1 MFSKIFKQKDKTN
14 LNKLQLEINKII
26 LEFKNI
32 LNTINDNFE
41 VQHDRNNILIE
52 MDKIE
57 KDISIRFE
65 KKLEN
70 NISNLNLINKQIF
83 SYIEN
88 LEEETKKQCDNLKL
102 VINSAKQEII
112 DIENSKK
119 DFLSIMEK
127 DILFIKKD
135 LDKLKEE
142 YILKNTNFGINIYN
156 KLINKRHAS
165 KEILIKL
172 IYKREDELLNDIKN
186 ILNEFQGKLNNIH
199 NLNIL
204 KLNQEII
211 SQKYKGQ
218 LLLKNIPDEDLKFSS
233 PIIKINQT
241 GYILNSSLVNSIEK
255 ERYSILDY
263 HLVQVP
269 SVTILPS
276 VTISLFNTIKNII
289 SKPEPKVDKKQY
301 FVINSNILNSTLNN
315 IFLHIKKIID
325 VTIEHEVKNQF
336 DSEIEN
342 FNKLIS
348 EKVLEKE
355 KEIKK
360 NEVFT
365 RNKISICE
373 DRFNIL
379 ELLKINN
386 NRVEQRIEKC
396 SFVLKEENAK

>member
-70 NISNLNLINKQIF
+70 NISNLNLINEQIF
-83 SYIEN
+83 SYIKN
-88 LEEETKKQCDNLKL
+88 LEEETKKQFDDLKL
-102 VINSAKQEII
+102 GINNTQEEKI

-119 DFLSIMEK
+119 DFLPIIEK

-142 YILKNTNFGINIYN
+142 YILKNTNLGINIYN

-165 KEILIKL
+165 KEILTKL
-172 IYKREDELLNDIKN
+172 IHKREDELFNDIKN
-186 ILNEFQGKLNNIH
+186 ILNEFQAKLINIH

-204 KLNQEII
+204 KLNQKII
-211 SQKYKGQ
+211 SQKDKGH
-218 LLLKNIPDEDLKFSS
+218 LLLKNIPDADLKFSS

-255 ERYSILDY
+255 ERDSILAS
-263 HLVQVP
+263 HQVQVP
-269 SVTILPS
+269 PVTM
-276 VTISLFNTIKNII
+276 SLLNTIKNII
-289 SKPEPKVDKKQY
+289 SKPESKPEPKVDKQQY
-301 FVINSNILNSTLNN
+301 FVINSNILNNTLNN

-325 VTIEHEVKNQF
+325 VTIENEVKNKL
-336 DSEIEN
+336 DLEMKN
-342 FNKLIS
+342 LNKLIS
-348 EKVLEKE
+348 KRVSDLE
-355 KEIKK
+355 KEIKE
-360 NEVFT
+360 NEVFR

-379 ELLKINN
+379 ELLKIIND
-386 NRVEQRIEKC
+386 RVKQRIEKC

>member
-70 NISNLNLINKQIF
+70 NISNLNLINEQIF
-83 SYIEN
+83 FYIKN
-88 LEEETKKQCDNLKL
+88 LEEETKKQFDDLKL
-102 VINSAKQEII
+102 GINNTQEEKI

-119 DFLSIMEK
+119 DFLPIIEK
-127 DILFIKKD
+127 NILFIKKD

-142 YILKNTNFGINIYN
+142 YISKNTNLGINIYN

-165 KEILIKL
+165 KEILTKL
-172 IYKREDELLNDIKN
+172 LYKREDELFNDIKN
-186 ILNEFQGKLNNIH
+186 ILNEFDGNLNNVL

-241 GYILNSSLVNSIEK
+241 GYILNSSLVNSIEE
-255 ERYSILDY
+255 ERDLNELLGI
-263 HLVQVP
+263 
-269 SVTILPS
+269 SVIA
-276 VTISLFNTIKNII
+276 NTSPLLNMIKNII
-289 SKPEPKVDKKQY
+289 SKPEPKVNKQQY
-301 FVINSNILNSTLNN
+301 FVINSNIFDNLLNN

-325 VTIEHEVKNQF
+325 VTIEHEVKNKL
-336 DSEIEN
+336 DLEMKN
-342 FNKLIS
+342 LNKLIS

-355 KEIKK
+355 KEIKE
-360 NEVFT
+360 NEVFR

-379 ELLKINN
+379 ELLKIIND
-386 NRVEQRIEKC
+386 RVKQRIEKC

>member
-1 MFSKIFKQKDKTN
+1 MFSKIFKRKDTTN
-14 LNKLQLEINKII
+14 ISKLKVEINKII

-32 LNTINDNFE
+32 LNSINDNNDG
-41 VQHDRNNILIE
+41 QYDRNNILIE
-52 MDKIE
+52 IEKLE
-57 KDISIRFE
+57 KDISISFE

-70 NISNLNLINKQIF
+70 TISNLSLINKQIF
-83 SYIEN
+83 SYIKK
-88 LEEETKKQCDNLKL
+88 LEEETKKQFDNLKSE
-102 VINSAKQEII
+102 INSTEQEII
-112 DIENSKK
+112 DVENSKK
-119 DFLSIMEK
+119 DFLPIIEK
-127 DILFIKKD
+127 NILFIKKD

-142 YILKNTNFGINIYN
+142 YVLKNTNLGINIYN

-165 KEILIKL
+165 KEILTKL
-172 IYKREDELLNDIKN
+172 LYKREDELFNDIKN
-186 ILNEFQGKLNNIH
+186 ILNEFDGNLNNVL

-211 SQKYKGQ
+211 SQKYKGH
-218 LLLKNIPDEDLKFSS
+218 LLLKNIPDADLKFSS

-255 ERYSILDY
+255 ERDSILDY
-263 HLVQVP
+263 RQVQVP
-269 SVTILPS
+269 PVTM
-276 VTISLFNTIKNII
+276 SLLNTIKNII
-289 SKPEPKVDKKQY
+289 SKSESKPEPKVNKQQY
-301 FVINSNILNSTLNN
+301 FVINLNVLNNSLNN

-355 KEIKK
+355 KEIKE
-360 NEVFT
+360 NEVFR

-379 ELLKINN
+379 ELLKIIND
-386 NRVEQRIEKC
+386 RVKQRIEKC

>member
-355 KEIKK
+355 KEIKE

>member
-1 MFSKIFKQKDKTN
+1 MVLGAKVK
-14 LNKLQLEINKII
+14 
-26 LEFKNI
+26 
-32 LNTINDNFE
+32 
-41 VQHDRNNILIE
+41 
-52 MDKIE
+52 

-70 NISNLNLINKQIF
+70 TISNLNLINEQIF
-83 SYIEN
+83 SYIKN
-88 LEEETKKQCDNLKL
+88 LEEETKKQFNNLTL
-102 VINSAKQEII
+102 GISSTEQEIV

-119 DFLSIMEK
+119 DFLPIIEK
-127 DILFIKKD
+127 NIIYIKKD
-135 LDKLKEE
+135 LYKLKEE
-142 YILKNTNFGINIYN
+142 YILKNTNLGINIYN
-156 KLINKRHAS
+156 KLINKRHNS
-165 KEILIKL
+165 REILTQL
-172 IYKREDELLNDIKN
+172 IYKIEDELFNDIKN
-186 ILNEFQGKLNNIH
+186 ILNEFQSKLNNIH

-204 KLNQEII
+204 KLNQEVIN
-211 SQKYKGQ
+211 QKYKECF
-218 LLLKNIPDEDLKFSS
+218 LLKDIPDADLKFSS

-355 KEIKK
+355 KEIKE

>member
-1 MFSKIFKQKDKTN
+1 MFSKIFKRKDTTN
-14 LNKLQLEINKII
+14 ISKLKVEINKII
-26 LEFKNI
+26 IEFKNI
-32 LNTINDNFE
+32 LNSINDNNDG
-41 VQHDRNNILIE
+41 QYDRNNILIE
-52 MDKIE
+52 IEKLE
-57 KDISIRFE
+57 KDISISFE

-70 NISNLNLINKQIF
+70 TISNLNLINKKIF
-83 SYIEN
+83 SYIKN
-88 LEEETKKQCDNLKL
+88 LEEETKKQFNNLKSG
-102 VINSAKQEII
+102 ISSTEQEII
-112 DIENSKK
+112 DVQNSKK
-119 DFLSIMEK
+119 DFLPIIEK
-127 DILFIKKD
+127 NILFIKKD

-142 YILKNTNFGINIYN
+142 YILKNINLGINIYN

-186 ILNEFQGKLNNIH
+186 ILNEFDSELNNVL

-211 SQKYKGQ
+211 NQKYKGQ
-218 LLLKNIPDEDLKFSS
+218 LLLRNIPEADLKFSS

-255 ERYSILDY
+255 ERDSILDY
-263 HLVQVP
+263 HQVQVSP
-269 SVTILPS
+269 VTM
-276 VTISLFNTIKNII
+276 SLLNTIKNII
-289 SKPEPKVDKKQY
+289 SKPESKPEPKVNKQQY
-301 FVINSNILNSTLNN
+301 FVINSNILNNSLNN
-315 IFLHIKKIID
+315 KFLHIKKILD
-325 VTIEHEVKNQF
+325 VSIEHEVKNQF

-355 KEIKK
+355 KEIKE

-379 ELLKINN
+379 ELLKIIND
-386 NRVEQRIEKC
+386 RVKQRIEKC

>member
-41 VQHDRNNILIE
+41 DQHDRNNILIE
-52 MDKIE
+52 MDKLE
-57 KDISIRFE
+57 KDILIHSE

-70 NISNLNLINKQIF
+70 NISNLNLINEQIF
-83 SYIEN
+83 FYIKN
-88 LEEETKKQCDNLKL
+88 LEEETKKQFDDLKL
-102 VINSAKQEII
+102 GINNTQEEKI

-119 DFLSIMEK
+119 DFLPIIEK
-127 DILFIKKD
+127 NILFIKKD

-142 YILKNTNFGINIYN
+142 YVLKNTNLGINIYN
-156 KLINKRHAS
+156 KLINKRYDS
-165 KEILIKL
+165 REILTEL
-172 IYKREDELLNDIKN
+172 IYKIEDELFNDIKN
-186 ILNEFQGKLNNIH
+186 ILHEFQGKLNNIH

-355 KEIKK
+355 KEIKE